1 MLVQESQGET
11 TGVHVTWQ
19 QQRWREEGDS
29 EKCQEH
35 KGERSL
41 LRGPGHGSNPCT
53 RTSIKK
59 TRFGEEG
66 LVEF

>member
-11 TGVHVTWQ
+11 TGVHVMWQ

-29 EKCQEH
+29 KKCQEC
-35 KGERSL
+35 KRERSL
-41 LRGPGHGSNPCT
+41 LRGPGRGSNPRT

-59 TRFGEEG
+59 TGFGEEG